1 MVDKLEERIEQIID
15 EKLGLYEP
23 KTDRRRTAN
32 EIRDQIQE
40 ELEKRPKTTHELK
53 NKLNASRNTIIKHCK
68 HLVQINSAEK
78 VTVEGQKYWSPAKT
92 K

>member
-1 MVDKLEERIEQIID
+1 MADKLEERVEQIID

-23 KTDRRRTAN
+23 ETDRRRTAN

-53 NKLNASRNTIIKHCK
+53 NKLNASRNTIIRHCK
-68 HLVQINSAEK
+68 HLVRIKSAERI
-78 VTVEGQKYWSPAKT
+78 TVENQDYWSPLKPE
-92 K
+92 